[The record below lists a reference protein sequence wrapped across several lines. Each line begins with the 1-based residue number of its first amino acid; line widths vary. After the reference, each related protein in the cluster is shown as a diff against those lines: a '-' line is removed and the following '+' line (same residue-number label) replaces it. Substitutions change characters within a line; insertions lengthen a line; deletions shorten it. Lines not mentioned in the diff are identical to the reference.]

1 MSTHWGQLVAMW
13 RDAGLQTR
21 PGVGLDAIRAFEAKH
36 DVVLP
41 GDLREYFLTVDG
53 MEDELDSGTNRFW
66 PLSMVKLVSE
76 ELKEIHPDRWA
87 YPECFIFADHCI
99 WCLAWAVR
107 IGKQPSDVSGPVFQ
121 VTGDT
126 IPGRMIAASFTDFV
140 EMYLR
145 DPYSVL

>member
-1 MSTHWGQLVAMW
+1 MATRWQQLAGMW
-13 RDAGLQTR
+13 RDAGLKIR
-21 PGVGLDAIRAFEAKH
+21 PGVEPTAIRAFEIKH

-41 GDLREYFLTVDG
+41 TDLRECFLTVDG
-53 MEDELDSGTNRFW
+53 MEEELDPGTNRFW

-107 IGKQPSDVSGPVFQ
+107 LGKQPLEVSGPVFQ

-126 IPGRMIAASFTDFV
+126 IPGRRIAPSFTDFV
-140 EMYLR
+140 EMYLSNP
-145 DPYSVL
+145 DSVL